1 MSERSS
7 VRLGRRLSCRVGR
20 DFPHHS
26 ALRWLRGG
34 RAAPSWHSPDWIQE
48 ERTHS
53 MLPAPPGCPHQ
64 RPVLQYVL
72 KSVTHGGLPF
82 PNLLAAACLR
92 QKCARSCVSLF
103 FPAADVF
110 WLGGE
115 FQNLAEAIS
124 PKHQSSSPACLPV
137 LPTVFTGAHSALS
150 TFFIVVFH
158 LLPPGTAADKSG
170 GPRLPA
176 ARHASSC
183 SSQHTAARAG
193 PHAPHSFACRLPS
206 GEKCC
211 LLPASSRS

>member
-1 MSERSS
+1 MGGISLIT
-7 VRLGRRLSCRVGR
+7 VRCGGCGEEGQHPAGTPPIGSRRKGRTVCCL
-20 DFPHHS
+20 PP
-26 ALRWLRGG
+26 
-34 RAAPSWHSPDWIQE
+34 RAALTKG
-48 ERTHS
+48 R
-53 MLPAPPGCPHQ
+53 C
-64 RPVLQYVL
+64 YVL

-82 PNLLAAACLR
+82 PSLLAAACLR

-103 FPAADVF
+103 FPAADVL